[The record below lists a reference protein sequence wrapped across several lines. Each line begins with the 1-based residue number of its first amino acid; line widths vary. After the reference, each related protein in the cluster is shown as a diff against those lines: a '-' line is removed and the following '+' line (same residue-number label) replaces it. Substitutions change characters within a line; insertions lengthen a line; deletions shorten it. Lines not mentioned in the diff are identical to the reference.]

1 MFSQQAALSAPC
13 EGFNTFSEVLMAH
26 VTPSSPLVSLQ
37 QVSFHFDD
45 GAVLFDSLSLTF
57 DHARAAIAGRNGMG
71 KSVLARLIA
80 GELAP
85 SAGAI
90 EHHGSVAFVAQNA
103 LARAGETVAQAA
115 GLAGTLDAL
124 GRLADGTAH
133 ADDIDRV
140 GDQWDLAT
148 RFNAALNEAGLA
160 GLHAAHPADALSG
173 GQRARVA
180 LVGALLSGA
189 DLLVLDEPTN
199 HLDRAG
205 RAWLRTVLDA
215 WRGGLIVVSHDRQ
228 MLGNVER
235 IVELTPHGPRVYG
248 GNYAVFCAQRDA
260 ERQAAQA
267 ALDRA
272 RTERARERRRLQ
284 REHDTIQRRAASA
297 KHYAE
302 TANVSSMERA
312 NLKGKATEIMG
323 HVRRAQQ
330 AFKSDLDTRVRD
342 AAARVLPEGAVLLS
356 TPGAVV
362 PARRQVFTLDEAR
375 LPWLDA
381 DDPAARLTW
390 ATEGPMRIAVTGP
403 NGCGKSTLLR
413 VLAGELTPVSGA
425 CTTHVPSAYL
435 DQKLD
440 VLDPERSLIEQLG
453 LLDTPLAE
461 GELRSRLALLQL
473 DAQRVTRPTRLLS
486 GGERLK
492 AALACALW
500 RGTPA
505 QLLLL
510 DEPTNHLDLESV
522 LAFEDALVDFPGAIV
537 AVSHDGDFLA
547 AVRPTHTM
555 QWTAAGWRFEPV
567 GA

>member
-1 MFSQQAALSAPC
+1 
-13 EGFNTFSEVLMAH
+13 MAH

-45 GAVLFDSLSLTF
+45 GATLFDSLSLTF
-57 DHARAAIAGRNGMG
+57 DHTRTAIVGRNGMG

-85 SAGAI
+85 SAGTI
-90 EHHGSVAFVAQNA
+90 ERYGSVAFVAQNA
-103 LARAGETVAQAA
+103 LVKAEETVAEAT

-124 GRLADGTAH
+124 ARLANGTAH

-148 RFNAALNEAGLA
+148 RLNAALKEAGLA
-160 GLHAAHPADALSG
+160 ELDAAHPADELSG
-173 GQRARVA
+173 GQRTRIA
-180 LVGALLSGA
+180 LVGALLSSA

-199 HLDRAG
+199 HLDQAG
-205 RAWLRTVLDA
+205 RVWLHRMLDA

-228 MLGNVER
+228 MLGSVER
-235 IVELTPHGPRVYG
+235 IVELTPHGPRLYG
-248 GNYAVFCAQRDA
+248 GNYDIFCAQRKA
-260 ERQAAQA
+260 EQQAAQA
-267 ALDRA
+267 ALDHA
-272 RTERARERRRLQ
+272 RTERTRERQRLQ
-284 REHDTIQRRAASA
+284 REHDTIQRRAAGA
-297 KHYAE
+297 RRHAE
-302 TANVSSMERA
+302 TANVSSAERFT
-312 NLKGKATEIMG
+312 LKGKATEIMG

-330 AFKSDLDTRVRD
+330 NFKADLDTRVRD
-342 AAARVLPEGAVLLS
+342 AAARVLPESAVLLS
-356 TPGAVV
+356 MPGAAV
-362 PARRQVFTLDEAR
+362 PVRRQVFTLDDAR

-381 DDPAARLTW
+381 ENPAARLTW
-390 ATEGPMRIAVTGP
+390 AVEGPMRIALTGP

-413 VLAGELTPVSGA
+413 VLAGNLTPVGGTCA
-425 CTTHVPSAYL
+425 THVPSAYL

-440 VLDPERSLIEQLG
+440 LLDPECSLVEQLG

-473 DAQRVTRPTRLLS
+473 DAQRVTQPSRQLS

-522 LAFEDALVDFPGAIV
+522 LAFEEALVDFPGAIV
-537 AVSHDGDFLA
+537 AVSHDSDFLA
-547 AVRPTHTM
+547 ALQPTHAM
-555 QWTAAGWRFEPV
+555 RWTAEGWCFEPV
-567 GA
+567 AV